1 MQSQVWWVRITVST
15 RDFHSRNRS
24 SILLPTT
31 QSERHRLHNKYY
43 AKTTRNAIRDLRNTT
58 DKAAAQENAPK
69 VYAMIDKLAKIGVIH
84 KNKAANLKSGLQ
96 VYINKLA

>member
-1 MQSQVWWVRITVST
+1 MANHASAEKCIR
-15 RDFHSRNRS
+15 
-24 SILLPTT
+24 

-43 AKTTRNAIRDLRNTT
+43 AKTTRNAIRAIRNTT

-69 VYAMIDKLAKIGVIH
+69 VYAMIDKLAKIGVTH
-84 KNKAANLKSGLQ
+84 KNKASNLKSGIA